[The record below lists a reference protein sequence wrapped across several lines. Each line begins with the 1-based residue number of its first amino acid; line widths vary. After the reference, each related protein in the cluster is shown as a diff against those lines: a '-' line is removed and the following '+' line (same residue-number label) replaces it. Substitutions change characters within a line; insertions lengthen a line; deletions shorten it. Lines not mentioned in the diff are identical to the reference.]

1 MKRHRCLHDFII
13 LSTLP
18 HVLTIYY
25 TINDWVY
32 TVLLIAATLSSVVW
46 HKSHEISR
54 LLLYIDYTCACLL
67 TAYEIYK
74 SRGEEE
80 KKEIIQINMG
90 LFLLNKT
97 MDLFSKY
104 RILKYNRGHCIYHM
118 VSCYKTYY
126 IAKRVSN

>member
-32 TVLLIAATLSSVVW
+32 TVILMVATLSSVVW
-46 HKSHEISR
+46 HKSHESSR

-67 TAYEIYK
+67 AAYEIYK

-80 KKEIIQINMG
+80 KLEIIQINMG
-90 LFLLNKT
+90 LFLFNKT
-97 MDLFSKY
+97 MDLLSKY
-104 RILKYNRGHCIYHM
+104 RILKYNRGHCIYHI

-126 IAKRVSN
+126 IAMRVS